1 MYLNLFVTKGN
12 CHLDFQNM
20 SKGGFLSY
28 LRIDTIVSKCDC
40 KFIYGKI
47 MTEYLSIKQISENQ
61 EEWVLFLNKENLE
74 FVGKYLYLF

>member
-1 MYLNLFVTKGN
+1 MVENEEPPARLVN
-12 CHLDFQNM
+12 
-20 SKGGFLSY
+20 SFLY

-74 FVGKYLYLF
+74 FVGRYLCLF